1 MQEHLEALTGTVCV
15 PVAKRASTGTT
26 RTPSLPSRQPA
37 LDEEL
42 RTWTFPRK
50 TAPLPCKR
58 SFSAELF
65 QIFFLQDSA
74 AFAVW
79 HETRNSLHL
88 DAVP

>member
-1 MQEHLEALTGTVCV
+1 MQDLLQVVCV
-15 PVAKRASTGTT
+15 AKSEHRNNQDNKASREPRSGENTNILPGKTA
-26 RTPSLPSRQPA
+26 SLPY
-37 LDEEL
+37 
-42 RTWTFPRK
+42 
-50 TAPLPCKR
+50 KR
-58 SFSAELF
+58 SFSAEPF